1 MLQSESHT
9 KRIII
14 LPILRRR
21 SDNYRNTIKQ
31 SSQVKRLVKL
41 RALRTVHL
49 LRILP
54 VLSRMDGILSRKIR
68 TRALVERV
76 ETDSA
81 TAASD
86 STAES
91 VAIAEREREGM
102 MGDGMSGMGAQTE
115 SSRERERELRAA
127 TGVGSRRVIYV
138 VVL

>member
-1 MLQSESHT
+1 MNHT
-9 KRIII
+9 PNALSYFLFYDVVRTTTEI
-14 LPILRRR
+14 L
-21 SDNYRNTIKQ
+21 SNKAKQ

-41 RALRTVHL
+41 TALRTAHL

-68 TRALVERV
+68 TRALVEGV

-91 VAIAEREREGM
+91 DAIAEREREG
-102 MGDGMSGMGAQTE
+102 GGND
-115 SSRERERELRAA
+115 R
-127 TGVGSRRVIYV
+127 GVG
-138 VVL
+138 